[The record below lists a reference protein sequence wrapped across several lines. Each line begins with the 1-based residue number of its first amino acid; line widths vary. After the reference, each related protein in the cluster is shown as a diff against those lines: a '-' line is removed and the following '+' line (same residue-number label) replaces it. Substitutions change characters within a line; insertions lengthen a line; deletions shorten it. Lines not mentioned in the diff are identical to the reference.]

1 MDRLVEGGLV
11 AGVTPVASA
20 SAGAHAVPAAAV
32 ATPSPASTTA
42 PAGEQD
48 WRFDMRQDGKAM
60 TADEFDAWMRARRA
74 RVATGKAGKPD
85 PYGSAAPVAVAKAA
99 RSDEQTSELQT
110 LMRITYAV
118 FCWKKK
124 HK

>member
-32 ATPSPASTTA
+32 ATPSPAATTA

-60 TADEFDAWMRARRA
+60 TAHEFDAWMRARRA
-74 RVATGKAGKPD
+74 RVATGKAGQPRSEER
-85 PYGSAAPVAVAKAA
+85 GEGHECVSAWRYRWPRA
-99 RSDEQTSELQT
+99 T
-110 LMRITYAV
+110 
-118 FCWKKK
+118 
-124 HK
+124 

>member
-74 RVATGKAGKPD
+74 RVATGKAGKPA
-85 PYGSAAPVAVAKAA
+85 PY
-99 RSDEQTSELQT
+99 RSEERRVGKECVRTCRTRWS
-110 LMRITYAV
+110 TYP
-118 FCWKKK
+118 
-124 HK
+124 

>member
-48 WRFDMRQDGKAM
+48 WRFDMRQAGKAM
-60 TADEFDAWMRARRA
+60 TADEFDAWMRARRE
-74 RVATGKAGKPD
+74 RVATGKAGKPE
-85 PYGSAAPVAVAKAA
+85 PYGSREPVCAKRAGQGQ
-99 RSDEQTSELQT
+99 RVSESVDFGVPGSFNKQPHIQPL
-110 LMRITYAV
+110 
-118 FCWKKK
+118 
-124 HK
+124 

>member
-85 PYGSAAPVAVAKAA
+85 PYGSAAPVAVAKAS
-99 RSDEQTSELQT
+99 RSEEHTSELQS
-110 LMRITYAV
+110 LMRLSYAV
-118 FCWKKK
+118 FCL
-124 HK
+124 